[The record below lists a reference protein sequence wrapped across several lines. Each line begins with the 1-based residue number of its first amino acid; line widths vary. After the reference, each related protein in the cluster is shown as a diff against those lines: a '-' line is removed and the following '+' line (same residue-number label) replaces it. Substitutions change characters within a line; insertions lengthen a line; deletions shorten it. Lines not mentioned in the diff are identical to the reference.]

1 MLKKMIVLT
10 MLFIGVLMHAQ
21 SMYVISEDLNVR
33 LSPSKYGKKTSVLL
47 KGQRVDV
54 YEIENG
60 WARVTEYY
68 DGYSEGVN
76 GRVARWVYAKNL
88 STTKPKKKVIKSNSP
103 VAKALEASDDYEKY
117 HESFISRSEQ
127 LIKNGTCT
135 IKDFNDQGGW
145 ARSTTRGK
153 GVYFTY
159 CGGMRLS
166 NKVYINV
173 ITGNFFK
180 IK

>member
-1 MLKKMIVLT
+1 MLKKPIALA
-10 MLFIGVLMHAQ
+10 MLLIGVLSYAQ
-21 SMYVISEDLNVR
+21 SMYVMSEDLNVR

-68 DGYSEGVN
+68 DGYSEGLN
-76 GRVARWVYAKNL
+76 GRVARWVYAKYL

-103 VAKALEASDDYEKY
+103 VAKSLEASDDYEKY
-117 HESFISRSEQ
+117 HKSFISVSEQ

-145 ARSTTRGK
+145 ARSTTKGK

-173 ITGNFFK
+173 ITGK
-180 IK
+180 ISR

>member
-1 MLKKMIVLT
+1 MLKKTIALA
-10 MLFIGVLMHAQ
+10 MLLIGVLSYAQ

-54 YEIENG
+54 YEIKDG

-68 DGYSEGVN
+68 DGHSEGVN
-76 GRVARWVYAKNL
+76 GRVARWVYAKYL
-88 STTKPKKKVIKSNSP
+88 SNTKPKKKVIKSNSP
-103 VAKALEASDDYEKY
+103 VAKAIEASDDYEKY
-117 HESFISRSEQ
+117 HESLISASEQ

-135 IKDFNDQGGW
+135 IKDYKDQGGW
-145 ARSTTRGK
+145 MRSSTRGK

-159 CGGMRLS
+159 CGGMRSS
-166 NKVYINV
+166 NKVYVNV
-173 ITGNFFK
+173 ITGK
-180 IK
+180 LSR